1 MPRKKTK
8 SFRRVLEPDL
18 KYSNVLVTKMINKIM
33 KDGKKRLAESLL
45 YAALESVESRAK
57 QPAVEVFET
66 AIKNVSPAVQV
77 KAKRIGGATYQVPM
91 EVRGDR
97 KIHLAMTWILN
108 AARGKS
114 GKGFDR
120 LLADELLN
128 AYNGTGDA
136 IKKREDT
143 HRMAEANKAFC
154 SLRSLLAKKKDHK
167 KTAHCA
173 VFLVSLGP

>member
-8 SFRRVLEPDL
+8 SFKRAVTPDL
-18 KYSNVLVTKMINKIM
+18 KYSNILVTKMTNKIM
-33 KDGKKRLAESLL
+33 KDGKKRLAEALL
-45 YAALESVESRAK
+45 YEALALVETRAK
-57 QPAVEVFET
+57 QPALEVFEA

-97 KIHLAMTWILN
+97 KIHLAMTWLLT
-108 AARGKS
+108 AARSKNGKS
-114 GKGFDR
+114 FDR

-143 HRMAEANKAFC
+143 HRMAEANKAF
-154 SLRSLLAKKKDHK
+154 
-167 KTAHCA
+167 AHFA
-173 VFLVSLGP
+173 RY